1 MEELMIKINKE
12 QNVAGSLQIVND
24 IIGVIAFIPAVLCW
38 LCTLLFFTEFN
49 DEHLI
54 FFLSSSALLIVFY
67 GYTIWSPRIYLFE
80 SYDMNTSFVYWIIVI
95 LTNLLTGFLF
105 VIISCWQMAIVP
117 AIPFLFAVYGLIMH
131 LKLK

>member
-1 MEELMIKINKE
+1 MIKINKE

-24 IIGVIAFIPAVLCW
+24 IIGVIALIPAMLCW
-38 LCTLLFFTEFN
+38 LCTLLFFTELN
-49 DEHLI
+49 EHLI

-67 GYTIWSPRIYLFE
+67 GYTICSPRIYLFE
-80 SYDMNTSFVYWIIVI
+80 SYQMNTSFVYWIIVI

-117 AIPFLFAVYGLIMH
+117 TIPFLFAVYGLIMH